1 MNCNKVLKKVFT
13 ESMKYQIFITHKIC
27 MHNPSQPN
35 SYGLVD
41 FYTYDHLGLEFVVRL
56 YWENPPTWLMHSPNL
71 DPHHG
76 E

>member
-41 FYTYDHLGLEFVVRL
+41 FYTYDQLGLEFVVRL
-56 YWENPPTWLMHSPNL
+56 N
-71 DPHHG
+71 
-76 E
+76 